1 MLTYYNGRVRPGHP
15 TTVQLSCCLPQK
27 SLRCAIM
34 LFRRLVLA
42 LGLACV
48 VAWPAIAVGPTG
60 TIVGT
65 VADPSEAVIPK
76 AQITVRNQ
84 GTNATREVETDGD
97 GDFSVPLLPPG
108 VYEVSAEKAGFR
120 RSVYG
125 NVKLEVDQTV
135 RVDFMLQVGRPSE
148 QVIVTE
154 AVPLVQT
161 DTSTLGQVLDS
172 KKVGDLPLN

>member
-1 MLTYYNGRVRPGHP
+1 
-15 TTVQLSCCLPQK
+15 
-27 SLRCAIM
+27 M

-42 LGLACV
+42 LALACV

-84 GTNATREVETDGD
+84 GTNATREVLTNDD

-120 RSVYG
+120 RSVYS
-125 NVKLEVDQTV
+125 NVNLHVDQTA
-135 RVDFMLQVGRPSE
+135 RVDF
-148 QVIVTE
+148 
-154 AVPLVQT
+154 
-161 DTSTLGQVLDS
+161 VL
-172 KKVGDLPLN
+172 